1 MTPKF
6 IMPGLDPGI
15 LFTVMPWW
23 HDEHISADAYGC
35 SKSLIGS
42 KFRTRS
48 RQEM

>member
-1 MTPKF
+1 MF
-6 IMPGLDPGI
+6 DPGI
-15 LFTVMPWW
+15 LFAVTPW

-42 KFRTRS
+42 TFRTRS